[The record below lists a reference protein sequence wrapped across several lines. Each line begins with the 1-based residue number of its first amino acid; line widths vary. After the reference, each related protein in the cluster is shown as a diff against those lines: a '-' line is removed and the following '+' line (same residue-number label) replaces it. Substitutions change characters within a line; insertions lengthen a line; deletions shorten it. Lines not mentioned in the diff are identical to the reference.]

1 MSTLRF
7 IWSSIG
13 HKIVLALAGFALS
26 FFLVV
31 HLLGNLQIFSSDP
44 HALDTYAH
52 KLTSLGILLI
62 VAEVALAAVFL
73 IHIVVAITVTL
84 NNLAARPT
92 RNKRVRNAGGP
103 SHKTFSSRTMIISG
117 LTIFLFVV
125 LHLMHFKFAVFY
137 SEHPTKMV
145 DGVVLT
151 DFSRMLIESFGNP
164 WVAGG
169 YVIALLWLGFH
180 LRHGFWSAF
189 QSLGIHHP
197 RWTLLIHAIGI
208 GFALVIG
215 IGYLSIPLVIYF
227 SDFSL

>member
-7 IWSSIG
+7 IWSSVG
-13 HKIVLALAGFALS
+13 HKIVLALAGLALS
-26 FFLVV
+26 LFLVV

-52 KLTSLGILLI
+52 KLTSLGVLLI

-84 NNLAARPT
+84 NNLTARPT
-92 RNKRVRNAGGP
+92 RYKKVRNAGDP
-103 SHKTFSSRTMIISG
+103 SRKTFSSRTMIVSG
-117 LTIFLFVV
+117 LTIFLFLI
-125 LHLMHFKFAVFY
+125 LHLMHFKFAVFQG
-137 SEHPTKMV
+137 EHPTKVV
-145 DGVVLT
+145 DGVMLN
-151 DFSRMLIESFGNP
+151 DFSRMLIESFSNP
-164 WVAGG
+164 WIAGG

-197 RWTLLIHAIGI
+197 RWTPVIHGIGI
-208 GFALVIG
+208 AFALLIG
-215 IGYLSIPLVIYF
+215 IGYLSIPIIIYF